1 MHTRARSLPP
11 ALLLV
16 ALLAGAAAA
25 RQGEARP
32 LITVTGQAE
41 LRVPP
46 DEAAFDLVV
55 VRLDKDVDAA
65 REQTD
70 QSVRQ
75 ILELARRYG
84 VPRQNVRTD
93 FIAVSMKYNT
103 DLVEGEDDGKKLRR
117 EFVGYEVT
125 KSVNV
130 RFADLPRFEGFF
142 ADVLKAGVSKV
153 NSVTFYTSQLR
164 KYRDEARAAAVRAAR
179 EKAVALTAE
188 LGQTI
193 GKAYRIEEEAPRD
206 LSRSNSVGLAPG
218 SYSSEESAAFAPG
231 TIAVTAQVTV
241 SFLLN

>member
-1 MHTRARSLPP
+1 MHTHARTLPT

-25 RQGEARP
+25 RQQGETRP

-46 DEAAFDLVV
+46 DEVVFDLDV
-55 VRLDKDVDAA
+55 VRLDKDLNAA

-75 ILELARRYG
+75 ILELARRYD
-84 VPRQNVRTD
+84 VPQQNVKTD
-93 FIAVSMKYNT
+93 FITVSMKYNT
-103 DLVEGEDDGKKLRR
+103 DLVDDEDEKKLRR
-117 EFVGYEVT
+117 EFLGYEVT

-130 RFADLPRFEGFF
+130 RFTDLARFEGFF
-142 ADVLKAGVSKV
+142 ADVLRAGVSKV

-164 KYRDEARAAAVRAAR
+164 KFRDEARAAAVRAAR
-179 EKAVALTAE
+179 EKAVAMTAE

-193 GKAYRIEEEAPRD
+193 GKAYKIEEDAPRD
-206 LSRSNSVGLAPG
+206 LSRSNNVGYVAG
-218 SYSSEESAAFAPG
+218 SYSSDESAAFAPG
-231 TIAVTAQVTV
+231 TITVTARVTV
-241 SFLLN
+241 SFILN